1 MIKTEKI
8 AVKEL
13 EQRMRKME
21 IGTAIDL
28 VRKQNDEEQWYGIR
42 RLPDN
47 MLDNGSCW
55 IADVYGGGAAR
66 VFTDGAHGV
75 SLKSQLFTWLFMV
88 HLMGDDCETVQVA
101 IKDGTEQEI
110 RYDFQRTVVEPQQNA
125 VACID
130 FGLVRTGRMYLS
142 VPQDATPDTIK
153 ELGRKALCDMSQKQ
167 YKLNVLDTSAEAE
180 PFILPDD
187 IQWINLDRDY
197 EGGDGKGWIIDLT
210 TEPVGTVIA

>member
-8 AVKEL
+8 TAKEL
-13 EQRMRKME
+13 EQRMSKME

-110 RYDFQRTVVEPQQNA
+110 RYDFRRTVVEPKKNTI
-125 VACID
+125 ACLD
-130 FGLVRTGRMYLS
+130 FGLHREYRMHLS
-142 VPQDATPDTIK
+142 VPQDAAEETIK
-153 ELGRKALCDMSQKQ
+153 ELGRQALIGMSQDEFSNK
-167 YKLNVLDTSAEAE
+167 VLDVSQYGE
-180 PFILPDD
+180 PFIMDTE
-187 IQWINLDRDY
+187 ITWMSINELDMDA
-197 EGGDGKGWIIDLT
+197 T
-210 TEPVGTVIA
+210 TQPVGTVIA

>member
-8 AVKEL
+8 TAKEL

-55 IADVYGGGAAR
+55 IADVYGGGEAR
-66 VFTDGAHGV
+66 VFTDGAHV
-75 SLKSQLFTWLFMV
+75 DSLKSQLFNWLFMV
-88 HLMGDDCETVQVA
+88 CLMGDDCTTVQVA

-130 FGLVRTGRMYLS
+130 FGLARTYRMYLS
-142 VPQDATPDTIK
+142 VPKDAKMDEIAK
-153 ELGRKALCDMSQKQ
+153 LGRKVLCEMTPEEFGSK
-167 YKLNVLDTSAEAE
+167 VLDTSTGGE
-180 PFILPDD
+180 PFIADED
-187 IQWINLDRDY
+187 IDWMGVNQSDR
-197 EGGDGKGWIIDLT
+197 GWNIDRT
-210 TEPVGTVIA
+210 TEPVGTVIM

>member
-8 AVKEL
+8 TAKEL

-88 HLMGDDCETVQVA
+88 HLMGDDGETVQVA

-110 RYDFQRTVVEPQQNA
+110 RYDFQRTVVEPKKNRL
-125 VACID
+125 ACIN
-130 FGLVRTGRMYLS
+130 FEMNRPFNMYIS
-142 VPQDATPDTIK
+142 VPPEATDEEIQDAAK
-153 ELGRKALCDMSQKQ
+153 KALCQMVTGEFEQK
-167 YKLNVLDTSAEAE
+167 VTDDSEGRD
-180 PFILPDD
+180 PFIDMED
-187 IQWINLDRDY
+187 INWMEVDQDFVGFEDC
-197 EGGDGKGWIIDLT
+197 E
-210 TEPVGTVIA
+210 TELPVGTVVK